1 MTTETTKTTK
11 KAKAAKS
18 SALAAMLSLVIIV
31 PANAQS
37 HDYFSHIVPQPQNQ
51 KPEDH
56 PLLGFMAMGSARTP
70 VVSWFESFDTTVY
83 TLRVSDQD
91 KALLNKPFEKRSE
104 RVQAWID
111 TAHRVAT
118 NYRLLATTIKR
129 MPVPSNAEAVKMYRD
144 LKADWYADVAGIYE
158 DLIHPHKPPKT
169 QEELDAQ
176 LDEIKQRAI
185 SLSDERQKLKEM
197 DTNLRKTFMVHASRE
212 TDALSNYVLGK

>member
-56 PLLGFMAMGSARTP
+56 PLLGSMAMGSARTP

-91 KALLNKPFEKRSE
+91 KALLNKPFEKGPNAS
-104 RVQAWID
+104 
-111 TAHRVAT
+111 
-118 NYRLLATTIKR
+118 KR
-129 MPVPSNAEAVKMYRD
+129 GSIQHTE
-144 LKADWYADVAGIYE
+144 
-158 DLIHPHKPPKT
+158 
-169 QEELDAQ
+169 
-176 LDEIKQRAI
+176 
-185 SLSDERQKLKEM
+185 
-197 DTNLRKTFMVHASRE
+197 
-212 TDALSNYVLGK
+212 